1 MQGDTPGNLNAG
13 LRSSAV
19 SSDRWL
25 SLSKAAPASL
35 AVMPVHVSAE
45 RFEELVDAAL
55 GEIPESM
62 LDQIENCVV
71 LVQDEPEP
79 ELGDLLGYYDGIP
92 LSERTT
98 QYAGALPDR
107 ILIFSGPLCRMVSS
121 EEELAEE
128 IRITVWHEVA
138 HYFGIDDHELDD
150 LGYA

>member
-1 MQGDTPGNLNAG
+1 
-13 LRSSAV
+13 
-19 SSDRWL
+19 
-25 SLSKAAPASL
+25 
-35 AVMPVHVSAE
+35 MPVQVSPE

-55 GEIPESM
+55 AEIPERM
-62 LDQIENCVV
+62 LEQIENCVV
-71 LVQDEPEP
+71 LVEDEPEP

-107 ILIFSGPLCRMVSS
+107 ILIYSGPLCRMCED
-121 EEELAEE
+121 EEDLAEE

-138 HYFGIDDHELDD
+138 HYFGIDDDELDD